1 MKHLHQIEI
10 HTEFIQLQQVLK
22 LKDYIASGGEAKVFL
37 ESNPVFVN
45 GERENRR
52 GRKLYHGDTVTIGAT
67 KYTVT
72 KS

>member
-22 LKDYIASGGEAKVFL
+22 LKDYISSGGEARAFL
-37 ESNPVFVN
+37 EGSSVLVN
-45 GERENRR
+45 GERETRR
-52 GRKLYHGDTVTIGAT
+52 GRKLYHGDTVTIGGT